1 MRWRREYRRDVVNRD
16 GRDDGEWEV
25 KGEGWRLESG
35 GWRRNKRWRWKDIG
49 IREEGRTIVINRE
62 ETFRR
67 DKQEDSVL
75 HLQLSPTPTPIPIS
89 IPIPIPIPI
98 PTYSSSSSSNA
109 NHSTTLYSNS

>member
-16 GRDDGEWEV
+16 GRDDRGWEV
-25 KGEGWRLESG
+25 KGG

-75 HLQLSPTPTPIPIS
+75 HLQLSPTPTPTPIS
-89 IPIPIPIPI
+89 ILIPIPIPILIPI
-98 PTYSSSSSSNA
+98 PRSSSSSSSNA